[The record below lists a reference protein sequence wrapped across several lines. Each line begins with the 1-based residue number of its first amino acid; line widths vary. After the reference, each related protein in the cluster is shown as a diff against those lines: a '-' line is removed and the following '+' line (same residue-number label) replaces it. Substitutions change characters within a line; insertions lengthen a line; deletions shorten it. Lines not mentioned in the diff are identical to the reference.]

1 MRSRLN
7 LASRTYV
14 NRRALYLF
22 YAVST
27 AVVLL
32 LLLTQFRYLTEL
44 QKQENLL
51 NQRIGELTRQLG
63 ISADSTASYSEDE
76 FNQLLGQIDFSNKLI
91 VKDSFQWT
99 GLLGQL
105 EAVVPAD
112 VRITEIRP
120 DFKSSML
127 NLTAQARTVA
137 DLRKFIDRLNDSED
151 FSEIL
156 LLSQGNQVVK
166 DPENIERTLV
176 LFTLRVKG
184 VLQ

>member
-7 LASRTYV
+7 LASQTYV

-32 LLLTQFRYLTEL
+32 LLLTQFRYLTQL

-51 NQRIGELTRQLG
+51 NQRIGELNQQLG
-63 ISADSTASYSEDE
+63 ISTDSAAGYSEDE
-76 FNQLLGQIDFSNKLI
+76 FNQLLEQIDFSNKLI

-99 GLLGQL
+99 GLLGQF
-105 EAVVPAD
+105 ETVVPAD
-112 VRITEIRP
+112 VRITDIRP
-120 DFKSSML
+120 DFKTSML

-137 DLRKFIDRLNDSED
+137 DLRLFIDRLNDSED
-151 FSEIL
+151 FSEVL
-156 LLSQGNQVVK
+156 LLSQGDQVVK
-166 DPENIERTLV
+166 DSAKTENFLV

>member
-7 LASRTYV
+7 LASQTYV

-32 LLLTQFRYLTEL
+32 VLLTQLRYLTQL
-44 QKQENLL
+44 QGQEQLL
-51 NQRIGELTRQLG
+51 VQRIGELNQQLG
-63 ISADSTASYSEDE
+63 ISNDSAASYSDAE
-76 FNQLLGQIDFSNKLI
+76 FNRLLEQIEFSNKLI

-105 EAVVPAD
+105 EAVLPAD
-112 VRITEIRP
+112 VRITDIRP
-120 DFKSSML
+120 DFKNSML

-137 DLRKFIDRLNDSED
+137 DLRQFIDRLNDSED
-151 FSEIL
+151 FSEVL
-156 LLSQGNQVVK
+156 LLSQDEQVVTDASK
-166 DPENIERTLV
+166 IETTLV